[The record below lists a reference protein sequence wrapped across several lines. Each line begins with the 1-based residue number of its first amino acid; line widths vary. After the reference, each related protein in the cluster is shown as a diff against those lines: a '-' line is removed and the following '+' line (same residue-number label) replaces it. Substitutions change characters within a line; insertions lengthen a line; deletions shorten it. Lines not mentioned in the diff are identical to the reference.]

1 MCVLEI
7 IMTTKRKL
15 ISLLVA
21 MSLALSVGWLYL
33 TREIEISGDQF
44 KPLVL
49 ERNRYMYSSWYLYFE
64 GQQKY
69 CLRYSRPIVPINYC
83 IPKSDLEIR
92 NSQGSKTSEIGY
104 IGVKEFVLKA
114 NRRPGLAEEIF

>member
-1 MCVLEI
+1 
-7 IMTTKRKL
+7 MTIKRKV
-15 ISLLVA
+15 ISVLVA
-21 MSLALSVGWLYL
+21 MLLVMSAGWLYL
-33 TREIEISGDQF
+33 TREIEVSGDQF
-44 KPLVL
+44 KPLVQ

-64 GQQKY
+64 DQQEY
-69 CLRYSRPIVPINYC
+69 CLRYSRPVVPINYC

-104 IGVKEFVLKA
+104 IGVNEFVLKA